1 VAHFTIDRAR
11 KPAKNRASRCGNDL
25 ALLALGAH
33 VQGADRAP
41 LATTNPVGGRDV
53 GRITSQREGGP
64 TPFPPCSEGRL
75 MPLLLCP
82 NDNSS
87 MQTVDR
93 AGVQFDM
100 CPTCRGVWL
109 DRGELEKLMEAGAQS
124 AAPPAAAPRPAAA
137 PPPQAAQQPWNAAY
151 GERGER
157 GEYGE
162 RGERGEYGHGHGG
175 YRKRRG
181 SIFDIFD

>member
-1 VAHFTIDRAR
+1 
-11 KPAKNRASRCGNDL
+11 
-25 ALLALGAH
+25 
-33 VQGADRAP
+33 
-41 LATTNPVGGRDV
+41 
-53 GRITSQREGGP
+53 
-64 TPFPPCSEGRL
+64 

-109 DRGELEKLMEAGAQS
+109 DRGELEKLMSAGAQNG
-124 AAPPAAAPRPAAA
+124 A
-137 PPPQAAQQPWNAAY
+137 PPPASPSVPYTAPPQQPVPPQHQAPPQQPWHGGY

-162 RGERGEYGHGHGG
+162 RGERGERGEYGGYGGG
-175 YRKRRG
+175 YRKKRH

>member
-1 VAHFTIDRAR
+1 
-11 KPAKNRASRCGNDL
+11 
-25 ALLALGAH
+25 
-33 VQGADRAP
+33 
-41 LATTNPVGGRDV
+41 
-53 GRITSQREGGP
+53 
-64 TPFPPCSEGRL
+64 

-100 CPTCRGVWL
+100 CPSCRGVWL
-109 DRGELEKLMEAGAQS
+109 DRGELEKLMAAGVQNT
-124 AAPPAAAPRPAAA
+124 A
-137 PPPQAAQQPWNAAY
+137 PPPQAGSHQAPPLQQPWSTGY

-162 RGERGEYGHGHGG
+162 RGERGEYGEAGYGG
-175 YRKRRG
+175 YRKKRG

>member
-1 VAHFTIDRAR
+1 
-11 KPAKNRASRCGNDL
+11 
-25 ALLALGAH
+25 
-33 VQGADRAP
+33 
-41 LATTNPVGGRDV
+41 
-53 GRITSQREGGP
+53 
-64 TPFPPCSEGRL
+64 

-82 NDNSS
+82 NDNSA

-109 DRGELEKLMEAGAQS
+109 DRGELEKLMES
-124 AAPPAAAPRPAAA
+124 AAQNAAPSPPPPGAAPYGGPPPHQ
-137 PPPQAAQQPWNAAY
+137 PPPQPWAGGY

-162 RGERGEYGHGHGG
+162 RGERGEYG
-175 YRKRRG
+175 YSPRYKKRP

>member
-1 VAHFTIDRAR
+1 
-11 KPAKNRASRCGNDL
+11 
-25 ALLALGAH
+25 
-33 VQGADRAP
+33 
-41 LATTNPVGGRDV
+41 
-53 GRITSQREGGP
+53 
-64 TPFPPCSEGRL
+64 

-82 NDNSS
+82 NDNGA

-109 DRGELEKLMEAGAQS
+109 DRGELEKLMAAGAETTM
-124 AAPPAAAPRPAAA
+124 AM
-137 PPPQAAQQPWNAAY
+137 PQADTQRARPVQQTWNPGY

-157 GEYGE
+157 GEG
-162 RGERGEYGHGHGG
+162 GERGEYGDHGG
-175 YRKRRG
+175 HRRKRG

>member
-1 VAHFTIDRAR
+1 
-11 KPAKNRASRCGNDL
+11 
-25 ALLALGAH
+25 
-33 VQGADRAP
+33 
-41 LATTNPVGGRDV
+41 
-53 GRITSQREGGP
+53 
-64 TPFPPCSEGRL
+64 

-109 DRGELEKLMEAGAQS
+109 DRGELEKLMAADAQDS
-124 AAPPAAAPRPAAA
+124 SPPQTSRQGA
-137 PPPQAAQQPWNAAY
+137 PPPQQPWNTGYSGRGEQGGY
-151 GERGER
+151 GER
-157 GEYGE
+157 GE
-162 RGERGEYGHGHGG
+162 RGERGEYGHGYGG
-175 YRKRRG
+175 YRKKR

>member
-1 VAHFTIDRAR
+1 
-11 KPAKNRASRCGNDL
+11 
-25 ALLALGAH
+25 
-33 VQGADRAP
+33 
-41 LATTNPVGGRDV
+41 
-53 GRITSQREGGP
+53 
-64 TPFPPCSEGRL
+64 

-87 MQTVDR
+87 MSTITR

-109 DRGELEKLMEAGAQS
+109 DRGELEKLMAATAEEATAS
-124 AAPPAAAPRPAAA
+124 APQRMQ
-137 PPPQAAQQPWNAAY
+137 PPPQQPPPQHWDRGY

-162 RGERGEYGHGHGG
+162 RGEHGYG
-175 YRKRRG
+175 YRKKR

>member
-1 VAHFTIDRAR
+1 
-11 KPAKNRASRCGNDL
+11 
-25 ALLALGAH
+25 
-33 VQGADRAP
+33 
-41 LATTNPVGGRDV
+41 
-53 GRITSQREGGP
+53 
-64 TPFPPCSEGRL
+64 

-93 AGVQFDM
+93 DGVQFDM

-109 DRGELEKLMEAGAQS
+109 DRGELEKLMAGAQES
-124 AAPPAAAPRPAAA
+124 SSPPSSQNRA
-137 PPPQAAQQPWNAAY
+137 PPPQSFNGDY

-162 RGERGEYGHGHGG
+162 RGG
-175 YRKRRG
+175 YRKKR
-181 SIFDIFD
+181 SSLFDIFD

>member
-1 VAHFTIDRAR
+1 
-11 KPAKNRASRCGNDL
+11 
-25 ALLALGAH
+25 
-33 VQGADRAP
+33 
-41 LATTNPVGGRDV
+41 
-53 GRITSQREGGP
+53 
-64 TPFPPCSEGRL
+64 

-87 MQTVDR
+87 MTTVTR

-100 CPTCRGVWL
+100 CPVCRGVWL
-109 DRGELEKLMEAGAQS
+109 DRGELEKLM
-124 AAPPAAAPRPAAA
+124 AAAADDAAAPAPQAPPQHTQAPPHHTP
-137 PPPQAAQQPWNAAY
+137 PPPQHWDRGY

-162 RGERGEYGHGHGG
+162 RGERGEYGYG
-175 YRKRRG
+175 YRKKR